1 MATIQDLVTE
11 FKALYTDSGFVNPD
25 LVTLLLHKISLNSGG
40 GGGVANTVAI
50 KDGAISTNTL
60 TIDSSG
66 RLTAIIAG
74 TQRTPSFINTTTN
87 GTIAS
92 GARKVNIANIG
103 TTTGTVLGASLPASV
118 SIPFEVNGTDT
129 LSAITYDA
137 TGTNF
142 LITVVV

>member
-40 GGGVANTVAI
+40 GVSSVTI
-50 KDGAISTNTL
+50 KDGATSTNTL
-60 TIDSSG
+60 TVDSSG

-74 TQRTPSFINTTTN
+74 VQRTPSFINTTTS

-103 TTTGTVLGASLPASV
+103 TVAGTVLGASLPASV
-118 SIPFEVNGTDT
+118 SIPFEVNGADT
-129 LSAITYDA
+129 LSAIVYDA